1 MEQSVLNIVL
11 RQVQRN
17 LKQASDMLHDT
28 GDFESKELDAAMTEL
43 EKAMRQIDLA
53 IGEGA

>member
-28 GDFESKELDAAMTEL
+28 GDFESKELDAAITAI

-53 IGEGA
+53 IKEGA

>member
-28 GDFESKELDAAMTEL
+28 GDFESKELDAAITAL

-53 IGEGA
+53 IKEGA